1 MTSASRCGGTCG
13 FSVTMSPLWP
23 LRAAI
28 VVAEPKPAAPNE
40 DTRPDGSCGRPS
52 RPELPPKR
60 TDDVA
65 DGVTGVTRSDEL
77 EQAGGDR
84 FRQLGGCATDVVSLR
99 VVEGAKSREQPTC
112 AAFLTS
118 CSTFFPS

>member
-28 VVAEPKPAAPNE
+28 VVSEPNPAAPNE
-40 DTRPDGSCGRPS
+40 DTRPDGSRGRPS
-52 RPELPPKR
+52 RPELAAKR

-65 DGVTGVTRSDEL
+65 DGVASVTRSDEL

-84 FRQLGGCATDVVSLR
+84 FGQLGGWATDVVSLR
-99 VVEGAKSREQPTC
+99 VVEGAKSRDQPSC
-112 AAFLTS
+112 REFLT
-118 CSTFFPS
+118 CC